1 MKANGIPVSFS
12 HFPYCNKKV
21 RHPYLQN
28 LVPGALDW
36 QRPGTGSPTSPLAPI
51 RPLPGQEHVIIHLHA
66 APPPPHALH
75 SHRRRAESAERGSP
89 RDQKASEASPL
100 GPKPEP
106 LARNTVE
113 PQTGPSRQ
121 RPAFHLRRMSPRRI
135 TDQKTNPEVA
145 ATLLSSLGPSVL
157 TKHQPSQLHVFC
169 L

>member
-1 MKANGIPVSFS
+1 MGFLS
-12 HFPYCNKKV
+12 HFPTSLIVIKRYFIPTFKTLSLGLWIGSG
-21 RHPYLQN
+21 PEQ
-28 LVPGALDW
+28 ALLLLHWPPSDPS
-36 QRPGTGSPTSPLAPI
+36 QGRSTSSFTST
-51 RPLPGQEHVIIHLHA
+51 QH
-66 APPPPHALH
+66 PPPPHALH